1 MMTWRFSAATLA
13 LLAVLVA
20 SNAVGAAPA
29 SQPARK
35 PKATGPET
43 KASQAPAAP
52 ATLGTQMQV
61 PVVPLAQQMEAELR
75 VWHPIYQV
83 GQPVLVEFTLRNL
96 TENPLTL
103 QVPNA
108 LTAEVGPPTMGLPLP
123 HVFSG
128 AEFAALQI
136 TRESDQ
142 NEGLPVLRKPAGPVA
157 PLILAPFASI
167 GVHVDAAK
175 WYPMLRQP
183 GEYKLQWKPYN
194 GLLVSNTANIK
205 IANFKDA
212 VIRTEFGSM
221 RVRLFYEKAPKTVEN
236 FLALVQ
242 KSFYDSMTFHRLV
255 PGFILQGGSP
265 TGDDTGVRPDGTRL
279 KAEFNSTPFERG
291 TIAMARSQSDPDS
304 ASSQFFICLSR
315 QPSLDGQYTAFGQL
329 VGTESFETLSKM
341 EQTEVCPNAFGEKSK
356 PVKVL
361 RIESVTLENAPRT
374 AAEEQPAGRPERLA
388 RPGIRQVGIVSG
400 NSTCRVPLAAC
411 LPVLPFLKQSLC
423 TPSDFDRMGA
433 ALASVG
439 CVVCSHGRCR
449 SWLLDTDH

>member
-1 MMTWRFSAATLA
+1 MTTWRFSAATFA
-13 LLAVLVA
+13 LLAILVA
-20 SNAVGAAPA
+20 SSIAGAAPA

-35 PKATGPET
+35 SKVTGPAA
-43 KASQAPAAP
+43 KAPQAPASPAAP
-52 ATLGTQMQV
+52 GTQMQALA
-61 PVVPLAQQMEAELR
+61 VPLAQQMEAELR
-75 VWHPIYQV
+75 VWHPVYQV
-83 GQPVLVEFTLRNL
+83 GQPVWIEFTLRNL

-108 LTAEVGPPTMGLPLP
+108 LAAEVGPPTMGLPLP

-142 NEGLPVLRKPAGPVA
+142 NQGMPVLRQPTGPVA
-157 PLILAPFASI
+157 PLVLAPFASI
-167 GVHVDAAK
+167 GVHVDASK

-194 GLLVSNTANIK
+194 GLLASNAVNIK

-212 VIRTEFGSM
+212 VIRTEFGTM

-279 KAEFNSTPFERG
+279 KAEFNGTPFERG

-341 EQTEVCPNAFGEKSK
+341 EQTEVAANAFGEKSK
-356 PVKVL
+356 PAKIL
-361 RIESVTLENAPRT
+361 RIQSVTLENAPRPPT
-374 AAEEQPAGRPERLA
+374 RINPLGGPSVS
-388 RPGIRQVGIVSG
+388 PG
-400 NSTCRVPLAAC
+400 
-411 LPVLPFLKQSLC
+411 
-423 TPSDFDRMGA
+423 
-433 ALASVG
+433 LASG
-439 CVVCSHGRCR
+439 K
-449 SWLLDTDH
+449 